1 MTKLEDLYKT
11 EIKTQLMKDLR
22 LKNIMAV
29 PRLLK
34 IVVNIGLGEALIN
47 KKVIDTMRAQL
58 MLICGQ
64 RPIATVSKRDISS
77 FKLRRGDVI
86 GLKVTLRNKRM
97 FDFFEKLVKIVLPRI
112 RDFRGVGRGGFDGRG
127 SYTLGLAEQIVFPE
141 IDYSQIDKVR
151 GFEITIVSSGRDKAQ
166 TEKLLEKLG
175 MPFAKSDLAQGKL
188 IKGSS

>member
-1 MTKLEDLYKT
+1 
-11 EIKTQLMKDLR
+11 
-22 LKNIMAV
+22 
-29 PRLLK
+29 
-34 IVVNIGLGEALIN
+34 
-47 KKVIDTMRAQL
+47 
-58 MLICGQ
+58 
-64 RPIATVSKRDISS
+64 
-77 FKLRRGDVI
+77 
-86 GLKVTLRNKRM
+86 M

-127 SYTLGLAEQIVFPE
+127 SYTLGLREQIVFPE

-175 MPFAKSDLAQGKL
+175 MPFAKSDLAQGKP